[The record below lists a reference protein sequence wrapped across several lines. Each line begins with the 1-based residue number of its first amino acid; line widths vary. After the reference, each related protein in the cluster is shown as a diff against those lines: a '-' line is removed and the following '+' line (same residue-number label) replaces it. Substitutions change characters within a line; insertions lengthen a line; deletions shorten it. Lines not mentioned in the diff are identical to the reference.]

1 MKDRKYL
8 TIGLIVLLAVSTVM
22 FGGWIAGQT
31 KTEKPDYYFQIK
43 KNMALFGRIYEEVT
57 KRYVE
62 VIDPEKFMRAGIDG
76 MLRTL
81 DPYTMYIEHEGETNF
96 DLKLLTTGK
105 YGGVGMRIAKRDGWP
120 TVVEPPFEGT
130 PSARAGIREGDKIIE
145 IDGEST
151 KDLTISETAQKLRGK
166 IGTEVNIKIRR
177 FGVDKPL
184 EFRLIRAEINVS
196 DIAYAGFVEDQI
208 GYIRLSQF
216 TRKAGRELQDSIA
229 ALRDR
234 GMKGLILDLRGN
246 PGGLLE
252 SAVQV
257 AESFISKGNLIVSK
271 HGRRSSSDKDYYSRV
286 EKPVWADGPLVVL
299 VDGFS
304 ASASEIVAGAIQDL
318 DRGVIIGRPTF
329 GKGLVQTVIP
339 VDRNGSSLKITSEK
353 YYLPSGRLIQKPGFI
368 HSKSVLW
375 GYDKSKED
383 TTKKEEEIFYT
394 ASKRVVKGGGGI
406 KPDIEIKGEKMTPL
420 VGNLIMKSMFFNF
433 ALDYAS
439 KHEHLGRNF
448 EINDEILADFRSFLK
463 EKDFTYKTSSE
474 EVIEDLKKT
483 IKREEFSDN
492 VKEKLSEL
500 EKAIKLEKQ
509 GDFEKNLPIIKRYLR
524 EEISAKLWGT
534 KGKYESIFHYD
545 KTIQKAVETLKNQE
559 IYLSLLKPTDEK

>member
-1 MKDRKYL
+1 MKDKKLL
-8 TIGLIVLLAVSTVM
+8 TIGLIVLLAVSATM

-31 KTEKPDYYFQIK
+31 KTEKPDYYFQIE

-145 IDGEST
+145 INGETT
-151 KDLTISETAQKLRGK
+151 KDFTISETAQRLRGK

-177 FGVDKPL
+177 YGMEKPL

-196 DIAYAGFVEDQI
+196 DIAYAGLIDDEI

-216 TRKAGRELQDSIA
+216 TRKAGGELQDSIVSMKKQ
-229 ALRDR
+229 

-257 AESFISKGNLIVSK
+257 AECFVPKNNLIVSK
-271 HGRRSSSDKDYYSRV
+271 HGRLSSSDKEYYSRV
-286 EKPVWADGPLVVL
+286 DPVWPDEPLVVL

-368 HSKSVLW
+368 RSKNVLW
-375 GYDKSKED
+375 GYDKSKKD
-383 TTKKEEEIFYT
+383 TTKKEEKIYYT
-394 ASKRVVKGGGGI
+394 SAKREVKGGGGI

-439 KHEHLGRNF
+439 KHEALGRDF
-448 EINDEILADFRSFLK
+448 AVNDQIISDFKTFLK
-463 EKDFTYKTSSE
+463 EKDFTYKTSAE
-474 EVIEDLKKT
+474 ELIEDLKKA
-483 IKREEFSDN
+483 IDQDE
-492 VKEKLSEL
+492 LSEQVKGKVEALEEAIIL
-500 EKAIKLEKQ
+500 EKKD
-509 GDFEKNLPIIKRYLR
+509 DFKKNLPVIKRYLR
-524 EEISAKLWGT
+524 QEISAKLWGT
-534 KGKYESIFHYD
+534 KGKYESVFHD
-545 KTIQKAVETLKNQE
+545 DRVIKKAVETLKNHDE
-559 IYLSLLKPTDEK
+559 YFSLLKPNDAN

>member
-1 MKDRKYL
+1 MKNKKYL
-8 TIGLIVLLAVSTVM
+8 TIVLIVLLAVSTTM

-145 IDGEST
+145 IDGGST
-151 KDLTISETAQKLRGK
+151 KDFTISETAQRLRGK

-177 FGVDKPL
+177 YGAEKPL

-196 DIAYAGFVEDQI
+196 DIAYSGFVDDQI

-216 TRKAGRELQDSIA
+216 TRKAGKEMQDSIA
-229 ALRDR
+229 ALRDQ

-257 AESFISKGNLIVSK
+257 AESFVGKGNLIVSK
-271 HGRRSSSDKDYYSRV
+271 HGRRASSDKDYYSRV
-286 EKPVWADGPLVVL
+286 DAIWPDQPLAIL

-318 DRGVIIGRPTF
+318 DRGVIVGRPTF

-353 YYLPSGRLIQKPGFI
+353 YYLPSGRLIQKPHFI
-368 HSKSVLW
+368 HSPNVLW

-383 TTKKEEEIFYT
+383 TTTKKQDEIFYT
-394 ASKRVVKGGGGI
+394 AAKREVKGGGGI
-406 KPDIEIKGEKMTPL
+406 KPDVEVKGEKMTPL

-439 KHEHLGRNF
+439 KHEALGRDF
-448 EINDEILADFRSFLK
+448 TVGDEIISDFKTFLK
-463 EKDFTYKTSSE
+463 EKNFTYKTASE
-474 EVIEDLKKT
+474 EVIDDLKKA
-483 IKREEFSDN
+483 IKQDDFSDN
-492 VKEKLSEL
+492 VAAKMGEL
-500 EKAIKLEKQ
+500 EKVIAFEKK

-534 KGKYESIFHYD
+534 KGKYESVFQYD
-545 KTIQKAVETLKNQE
+545 KVVKKAVETLKNNDV
-559 IYLSLLKPTDEK
+559 YLSLLKPNDAN